1 MNPPTFI
8 GLILAIVVGLGTGKL
23 YRFYTQT
30 PTDRHIKAIETVMEC
45 RERLSKYK
53 ELDEIN
59 LCGPI
64 PSYSDFVKK

>member
-8 GLILAIVVGLGTGKL
+8 GLILAIVVGLGLGEL
-23 YRFYTQT
+23 YTFYTQT
-30 PTDRHIKAIETVMEC
+30 PTDRHIKAIETVMDC

-53 ELDEIN
+53 ELDVIN